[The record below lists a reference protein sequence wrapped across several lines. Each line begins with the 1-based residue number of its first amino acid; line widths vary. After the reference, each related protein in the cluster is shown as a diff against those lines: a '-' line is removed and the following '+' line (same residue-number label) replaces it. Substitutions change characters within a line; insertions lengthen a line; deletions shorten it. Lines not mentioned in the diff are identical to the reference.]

1 MAPHTIIFIGP
12 HGSGKGTQLEKLN
25 AAVRAAHPSERVLT
39 IQTGRLFRALA
50 QKEGGY
56 TVRHLNE
63 TLNSGIWQ
71 PDFLTTTL
79 WGNLLIS
86 EADPLCHL
94 LIDGFPRTRA
104 QAEVLE
110 GAFDFYGRK
119 DVTVIN
125 LSVPDEVVR
134 VRMKRRARADDT
146 DAVVEKRLRLYNTET
161 PAVLDFY
168 RSRPHT
174 RMLDIDGTGTIS
186 AIHETIAR
194 SIGFGS

>member
-25 AAVRAAHPSERVLT
+25 AAARAAHPSERVLT

-79 WGNLLIS
+79 WGNLLMA

-119 DVTVIN
+119 DVAVIN
-125 LSVPDEVVR
+125 LAVPDEVVR
-134 VRMKRRARADDT
+134 ARMKRRARADDT
-146 DAVVEKRLRLYNTET
+146 DAVIEKRLRLYNTET
-161 PAVLDFY
+161 PGVLDFY

-194 SIGFGS
+194 SMGFRS

>member
-25 AAVRAAHPSERVLT
+25 AAARAAHPSERVLT

-125 LSVPDEVVR
+125 LAVPDEVVR

-146 DAVVEKRLRLYNTET
+146 DAVIEKRLRLYNTET
-161 PAVLDFY
+161 PGVLDFY